1 MSYVVLARKWR
12 PQTFADLV
20 GQEHVATTL
29 NNSIALGRVAHAFLF
44 TGVRGVGKTTSA
56 RILAKALNCTTGPTA
71 TPCLACPMC
80 DEIGRGVDMD
90 VQEID
95 AASHTGVD
103 DVRDL
108 QKQLSYQPSRDRFRV
123 YIVDEVHMLS
133 NSAWNAF
140 LKTLEEPPPHVKF
153 IFATTEVGKVP
164 ATILSRCQRYDFKLI
179 GAGAIAAR
187 LRHVLEAEGIAAED
201 GAVSIVAREAAGSMR
216 DAMSLLDQVIA
227 SAGTEGKLSAEAVAR
242 VLGVAEATVLSELA
256 AALVTGDAVRCLG
269 VVQRLADAGYDVA
282 HVARDLLAQLRDL
295 VVVRVAP
302 DAPHLVDA
310 TDAER
315 AALASIVGQS
325 SVEDLTRLHQGFSRA
340 LDDVVRSST
349 PRASLEMALVR
360 LARRPPMVPVDDLL
374 ARLAA
379 MESRLA
385 AARGAGAPRMGGDA
399 RASAGSPRPRPAGRS
414 GDDPEPGAPAF
425 QASVEGERAGG
436 SGAEVAP
443 AYTPPAQPAFTPP
456 AQPAYTPPAQPAY
469 TPPAQPAYTPPAQPA
484 YAPPAGFEQRDRA
497 SQPAPARPSY
507 DAAPARPSE
516 PPPSGRQ
523 GLGRQAP
530 VLGVSLPAAP
540 SLVLDAKDPRFTRHA
555 EIVEVLRSKSAR
567 LAPVIELAA
576 LVELDASRL
585 AIAIDPRSFEGAQL
599 ADERARA
606 LVVDAVREVLGPSA
620 ALEIYGLEA
629 TGRDVPTLATIRG
642 EELRLR
648 RADADQKVRA
658 HPLVAAAVDSL
669 GAEIRDVRLPN
680 DA

>member
-71 TPCLACPMC
+71 TPCLVCPMC

-108 QKQLSYQPSRDRFRV
+108 QKQLTYQPSRDRFRI

-201 GAVSIVAREAAGSMR
+201 GAISIVAREAAGSMR

-256 AALVTGDAVRCLG
+256 SALVTGDAVRCLG
-269 VVQRLADAGYDVA
+269 VVQQLADGGYDVA
-282 HVARDLLAQLRDL
+282 HVARDLLEHLRNL

-310 TDAER
+310 SDAER
-315 AALASIVGQS
+315 AALASIVSQS

-385 AARGAGAPRMGGDA
+385 AARGAGSAGGSRMGGDA

-414 GDDPEPGAPAF
+414 GDDPEPGAPFEAWSES
-425 QASVEGERAGG
+425 AA
-436 SGAEVAP
+436 A
-443 AYTPPAQPAFTPP
+443 
-456 AQPAYTPPAQPAY
+456 
-469 TPPAQPAYTPPAQPA
+469 PPAQPA
-484 YAPPAGFEQRDRA
+484 YAPPA
-497 SQPAPARPSY
+497 QPAYAPPAQPAYAPPAQPAYAPPAQPAYAPPAALQERARAPETLPVRPSH

-516 PPPSGRQ
+516 PPPSGRPGIGRSAQ
-523 GLGRQAP
+523 ALGA
-530 VLGVSLPAAP
+530 SLPVAP
-540 SLVLDAKDPRFTRHA
+540 SVVLDAKDPRFSRCA
-555 EIVEVLRSKSAR
+555 QIVEALRAKSAR

-606 LVVDAVREVLGPSA
+606 LVVEAVREVLGPSA
-620 ALEIYGLEA
+620 SLELYGLEVVNKE
-629 TGRDVPTLATIRG
+629 VPTLAGIRG

-658 HPLVAAAVDSL
+658 HPLVAAAVESL